1 MSGKLKGAAEQP
13 WSKIASYTMFHAP
26 FLSPQSFNTAL
37 PKDNCV
43 LCFELFCLFIKL
55 IHFHW
60 AAKVQDLQFN
70 MIVTRGISLT
80 NFVVASS
87 ALAFQVFVLYPWHKQ
102 LDDGFEALKKEHL
115 RVLKSL
121 EQLQHDSRKQL
132 DERLA

>member
-1 MSGKLKGAAEQP
+1 
-13 WSKIASYTMFHAP
+13 
-26 FLSPQSFNTAL
+26 
-37 PKDNCV
+37 
-43 LCFELFCLFIKL
+43 
-55 IHFHW
+55 
-60 AAKVQDLQFN
+60 

-121 EQLQHDSRKQL
+121 EQLQQDSRKQL
-132 DERLA
+132 DKRLA